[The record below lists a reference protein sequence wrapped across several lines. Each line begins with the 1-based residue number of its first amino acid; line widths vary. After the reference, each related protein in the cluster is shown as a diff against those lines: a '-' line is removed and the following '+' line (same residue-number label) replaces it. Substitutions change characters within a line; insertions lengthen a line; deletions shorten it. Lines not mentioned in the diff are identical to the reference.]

1 VCVRLLSWGLGFFE
15 ICICVGL
22 LTFLGFMVLR
32 ALGLFVRLLTFLAF
46 RVLRALRL
54 FMCVFSLFFLGLGF
68 DELCV
73 ICSFCHLSVTL
84 TPLLNV
90 VVSNQAF

>member
-1 VCVRLLSWGLGFFE
+1 VCIRLLSWGLGFFE
-15 ICICVGL
+15 LCICVGL
-22 LTFLGFMVLR
+22 FTFLGFMVLR
-32 ALGLFVRLLTFLAF
+32 VLGLFVRLLTFLAF

-54 FMCVFSLFFLGLGF
+54 FVRFLTIFLSLRF

-73 ICSFCHLSVTL
+73 VCSFCHLSVTL